1 MPFDIFCMIVLI
13 FAILYTL
20 VQDLADARPASAP
33 RRSPGEN
40 DAMSDL
46 AIGGVGFW
54 RALPADR
61 AAGSDRRGDDRGRD
75 GRLRLDRR
83 RRAAAQLSQDRDVLA
98 VFSSFDFS
106 VIPLFLMM
114 GNFAN
119 RAGVTPALFRA
130 ASAFIGHFRGGL
142 AMAAIGGC
150 AAFGTIS
157 GSSLATAA
165 MMGQVS
171 LPELRRYKYSPSF
184 ATGALAAGG
193 TLGALI
199 PPSIPLIIY
208 AIMVEGNIVQ
218 LFQAAFIPGIL
229 AAIGYLIV
237 ISIVV
242 RIRPAAGPAGARA
255 SASERWAALRDVW
268 TVGLIFV
275 VVMGGIYSGAF
286 TPTEG
291 AGIGAVGMF
300 LIAVFHGRM
309 RWQGFVE
316 TLLETAQTSAMIF
329 LILLGA
335 GVLNAFL
342 GFSQL
347 PNWTADLFQN
357 SGLPPYL
364 IVVGMIV
371 LYLFLGCVMD
381 SLAMILITI
390 PIFWPIIAALD
401 FGLPTDDVKLWFGI
415 ITLMVV
421 EIGLITPPV
430 GLNVFV
436 INSLA
441 RDVPMIDTFRGVV
454 PFLMSDMV
462 RLTLVVAFPMMSLFL
477 PHWLAR

>member
-1 MPFDIFCMIVLI
+1 
-13 FAILYTL
+13 
-20 VQDLADARPASAP
+20 
-33 RRSPGEN
+33 
-40 DAMSDL
+40 MSDL
-46 AIGGVGFW
+46 AIGGVGFGALFLLIALRVPIGVAMIAVGMVGYVSIAGVVPLLSFLKTEAYW
-54 RALPADR
+54 R
-61 AAGSDRRGDDRGRD
+61 
-75 GRLRLDRR
+75 
-83 RRAAAQLSQDRDVLA
+83 
-98 VFSSFDFS
+98 FSSFDFS

-119 RAGVTPALFRA
+119 RAGVTTALFRA
-130 ASAFIGHFRGGL
+130 AAAFIGHFRGGL

-218 LFQAAFIPGIL
+218 LFQAAAVPGAL
-229 AAIGYLIV
+229 AAIFYCIV
-237 ISIVV
+237 IATVV
-242 RIRPAAGPAGARA
+242 RINPAAGPAGPRA
-255 SASERWAALRDVW
+255 SGREKLLALRDVW
-268 TVGLIFV
+268 TVIVVFA

-291 AGIGAVGMF
+291 AGIGAVGMA
-300 LIAVFHGRM
+300 LIAFFHGGM
-309 RWQGFVE
+309 RLKGFIE
-316 TLLETAQTSAMIF
+316 TMYETALTSAMIF
-329 LILLGA
+329 VILLGA
-335 GVLNAFL
+335 GILNAFL

-347 PNWTADLFQN
+347 PTWTADLFQN
-357 SGLPPYL
+357 AGLPPLL
-364 IVVGMIV
+364 IILGMII
-371 LYLFLGCVMD
+371 LYLFLGCIMD

-401 FGLPTDDVKLWFGI
+401 FGIPVDDVKLWYGI
-415 ITLMVV
+415 IILMVV

-441 RDVPMIDTFRGVV
+441 RDVPMIETFRGVV
-454 PFLMSDMV
+454 PFLMADVV
-462 RLTLVVAFPMMSLFL
+462 RLTLVVLIPAMSLIL
-477 PHWLAR
+477 PHWIGG

>member
-1 MPFDIFCMIVLI
+1 
-13 FAILYTL
+13 
-20 VQDLADARPASAP
+20 
-33 RRSPGEN
+33 
-40 DAMSDL
+40 MSDL
-46 AIGGVGFW
+46 ALGAAGFGVLFVLIALRVPIGVGMIAVGMVGFASIAGTLSLLSFLKTEMYW
-54 RALPADR
+54 R
-61 AAGSDRRGDDRGRD
+61 
-75 GRLRLDRR
+75 
-83 RRAAAQLSQDRDVLA
+83 
-98 VFSSFDFS
+98 FSSFDFS

-119 RAGVTPALFRA
+119 RAGITAALFRA
-130 ASAFIGHFRGGL
+130 AANWIGHFRGGL

-171 LPELRRYKYSPSF
+171 LPELRRYKYASGF

-193 TLGALI
+193 TLGILI

-218 LFQAAFIPGIL
+218 LFQGAFVPGIL
-229 AAIGYLIV
+229 ATIGYLTV
-237 ISIVV
+237 IFIVV
-242 RIRPAAGPAGARA
+242 RIDPAAGPAGRRA
-255 SASERWAALRDVW
+255 TSAERWAALGDIW
-268 TVGLIFV
+268 TVAIIFL
-275 VVMGGIYSGAF
+275 VVMGGIYSGIF

-291 AGIGAVGMF
+291 AGIGAMGTFLVAIFYGGMR
-300 LIAVFHGRM
+300 LR
-309 RWQGFVE
+309 GFIDA
-316 TLLETAQTSAMIF
+316 LLETAITSAMIF

-335 GVLNAFL
+335 GVFNAFL

-347 PNWTADLFQN
+347 PIWAADQFQN
-357 SGLPPYL
+357 SGLPPYVIL
-364 IVVGMIV
+364 IGMII
-371 LYLFLGCVMD
+371 LYLFLGCIMD

-401 FGLPTDDVKLWFGI
+401 FGLQPDDLKLWFGI
-415 ITLMVV
+415 ITLSVV

-441 RDVPMIDTFRGVV
+441 KDVPMIDTFRGVI
-454 PFLMSDMV
+454 PFLASDFV
-462 RLTLVVAFPMMSLFL
+462 RVALIVGLPTLSLFL
-477 PHWLAR
+477 PKLFGS

>member
-1 MPFDIFCMIVLI
+1 
-13 FAILYTL
+13 
-20 VQDLADARPASAP
+20 
-33 RRSPGEN
+33 
-40 DAMSDL
+40 MSDL
-46 AIGGVGFW
+46 AIGGLGFAALFLLIALRVPIGVSMIVVGMTGYVSIAGQVAFMSFLKTEMYW
-54 RALPADR
+54 R
-61 AAGSDRRGDDRGRD
+61 
-75 GRLRLDRR
+75 
-83 RRAAAQLSQDRDVLA
+83 
-98 VFSSFDFS
+98 FTSFDFS

-119 RAGVTPALFRA
+119 RAGVTTALFRA

-171 LPELRRYKYSPSF
+171 LPELRRYKYRASF
-184 ATGALAAGG
+184 ATGCLAAGG

-199 PPSIPLIIY
+199 PPSIPLIIH

-218 LFQAAFIPGIL
+218 LFQAAAAPGVL
-229 AAIGYLIV
+229 AAIFYCIV
-237 ISIVV
+237 IGIVV
-242 RIRPAAGPAGARA
+242 RIDPAAGPAAERA
-255 SASERWAALRDVW
+255 TTKDKLLALRDVW
-268 TVGLIFV
+268 TVVLVFL

-291 AGIGAVGMF
+291 AGIGAVGMA
-300 LIAVFHGRM
+300 LIAFFYGGMRM
-309 RWQGFVE
+309 KGFLD
-316 TLLETAQTSAMIF
+316 TMYETAQTSAMIF
-329 LILLGA
+329 VILLGA

-347 PNWTADLFQN
+347 PIFTAELFQN
-357 SGLPPYL
+357 SGLSPYL
-364 IVVGMIV
+364 VVLGMII

-390 PIFWPIIAALD
+390 PIFWPIIAVLD
-401 FGLPTDDVKLWFGI
+401 FGMPVDDVKLWYGI
-415 ITLMVV
+415 IILMVV

-441 RDVPMIDTFRGVV
+441 KDVPMIDTFRGVL
-454 PFLMSDMV
+454 PFLMADIV
-462 RLTLVVAFPMMSLFL
+462 RLTLVVTIPVMTLFL
-477 PHWLAR
+477 PHLIGG

>member
-1 MPFDIFCMIVLI
+1 
-13 FAILYTL
+13 
-20 VQDLADARPASAP
+20 
-33 RRSPGEN
+33 
-40 DAMSDL
+40 MSDL
-46 AIGGVGFW
+46 AIGGAGFGILFLLIALRVPIGVSMIAVGMVGYTAIAGIVPLLSFLKTEMYW
-54 RALPADR
+54 R
-61 AAGSDRRGDDRGRD
+61 
-75 GRLRLDRR
+75 
-83 RRAAAQLSQDRDVLA
+83 
-98 VFSSFDFS
+98 FSSFDFS
-106 VIPLFLMM
+106 VVPLFLMM

-119 RAGVTPALFRA
+119 RAGVTTALFRA
-130 ASAFIGHFRGGL
+130 AAAFIGHFRGGL

-171 LPELRRYKYSPSF
+171 LPQLRRYKYSPSF
-184 ATGALAAGG
+184 ATGTLAAGG

-218 LFQAAFIPGIL
+218 LFQAAAVPGVL
-229 AAIGYLIV
+229 AAVFYCIV
-237 ISIVV
+237 IAIVV
-242 RIRPAAGPAGARA
+242 RIRPDAGPAGPRA
-255 SASERWAALRDVW
+255 DRKEKLFALRDVW
-268 TVGLIFV
+268 TVLLVFA

-291 AGIGAVGMF
+291 AGIGAVGMA
-300 LIAVFHGRM
+300 LIAIFYGGM
-309 RWQGFVE
+309 RWQGFIA
-316 TLLETAQTSAMIF
+316 TMYETALTSAMIF
-329 LILLGA
+329 VILLGA

-347 PNWTADLFQN
+347 PNFVADYFQN
-357 SGLPPYL
+357 SGLQPLL
-364 IVVGMIV
+364 IILGMIV
-371 LYLFLGCVMD
+371 LYLFLGCIMD

-401 FGLPTDDVKLWFGI
+401 FGIPVDDVKLWFGI

-441 RDVPMIDTFRGVV
+441 KDVPMIDTFRGVV
-454 PFLMSDMV
+454 PFLMADII
-462 RLTLVVAFPMMSLFL
+462 RLALVVALPVMSLFVPKL
-477 PHWLAR
+477 LGG

>member
-1 MPFDIFCMIVLI
+1 
-13 FAILYTL
+13 
-20 VQDLADARPASAP
+20 
-33 RRSPGEN
+33 
-40 DAMSDL
+40 MSDL
-46 AIGGVGFW
+46 AIGGMGFGALFVLIALRVPIGVAMITVGMAGYVSIAGTVPLLSFLKTEMYW
-54 RALPADR
+54 R
-61 AAGSDRRGDDRGRD
+61 
-75 GRLRLDRR
+75 
-83 RRAAAQLSQDRDVLA
+83 
-98 VFSSFDFS
+98 FSSFDFS

-114 GNFAN
+114 GNFAT
-119 RAGVTPALFRA
+119 RAGVTAALFRA
-130 ASAFIGHFRGGL
+130 ASAFIGHLRGGL

-171 LPELRRYKYSPSF
+171 LPELRRYKYSGAF
-184 ATGALAAGG
+184 ATATLAAGG

-218 LFQAAFIPGIL
+218 LFQAAFVPGIL
-229 AAIGYLIV
+229 AAIGYVIV

-242 RIRPAAGPAGARA
+242 RIDPAAGPAAERA
-255 SASERWAALRDVW
+255 GTKERWVALRDIW
-268 TVGLIFV
+268 TVILIFV
-275 VVMGGIYSGAF
+275 VVMGGIYSGVF

-291 AGIGAVGMF
+291 AGIGAMGMF
-300 LIAVFHGRM
+300 LIAVFYGGM
-309 RWQGFVE
+309 RWQGFVDA
-316 TLLETAQTSAMIF
+316 LLETAQTSAMIF

-347 PNWTADLFQN
+347 PIWAADLFQN
-357 SGLPPYL
+357 SGLPPYTVM
-364 IVVGMIV
+364 IAMIV

-401 FGLPTDDVKLWFGI
+401 FGLSTEDLKLWFGI

-441 RDVPMIDTFRGVV
+441 RDTPMIDTFRGVV
-454 PFLMSDMV
+454 PFLISDLI
-462 RLTLVVAFPMMSLFL
+462 RLALVVGFPMMSLML
-477 PHWLAR
+477 PKLFSG

>member
-1 MPFDIFCMIVLI
+1 
-13 FAILYTL
+13 
-20 VQDLADARPASAP
+20 
-33 RRSPGEN
+33 
-40 DAMSDL
+40 MSDL
-46 AIGGVGFW
+46 AIGGLGFGVLFLLIALRVPIAVAMISVGMVGYLAIAGTVPLLSFLKTEMYW
-54 RALPADR
+54 R
-61 AAGSDRRGDDRGRD
+61 
-75 GRLRLDRR
+75 
-83 RRAAAQLSQDRDVLA
+83 
-98 VFSSFDFS
+98 FTSFDFS

-114 GNFAN
+114 GNFAT
-119 RAGVTPALFRA
+119 RAGVTAALFRA
-130 ASAFIGHFRGGL
+130 ASALIGHFRGGL

-171 LPELRRYKYSPSF
+171 LPELRRYKYSASF

-208 AIMVEGNIVQ
+208 AIMVEGNIVH
-218 LFQAAFIPGIL
+218 LFQAAFVPGIL
-229 AAIGYLIV
+229 AAIGYMIV
-237 ISIVV
+237 IAIVV
-242 RIRPAAGPAGARA
+242 RLDPTAGPAAERA
-255 SASERWAALRDVW
+255 TSRERWAALRDIW
-268 TVGLIFV
+268 TVALVFF
-275 VVMGGIYSGAF
+275 VVMGGIYSGIF

-291 AGIGAVGMF
+291 AGVGAVCML
-300 LIAVFHGRM
+300 LIAVFYGGM
-309 RWQGFVE
+309 RLDGFIDA
-316 TLLETAQTSAMIF
+316 LLETALTSAMIF

-342 GFSQL
+342 GFSRL
-347 PNWTADLFQN
+347 PIWTAELFQN
-357 SGLPPYL
+357 SGLAPYVIL
-364 IVVGMIV
+364 LGMIV
-371 LYLFLGCVMD
+371 LYLFLGCIMD

-401 FGLPTDDVKLWFGI
+401 FGLQPDDVKLWFGI

-441 RDVPMIDTFRGVV
+441 KDVPMIDTFRGVV
-454 PFLMSDMV
+454 PFLLSDLV
-462 RLTLVVAFPMMSLFL
+462 RLTLVVIFPIDVPGAAEAHQLM
-477 PHWLAR
+477 

>member
-1 MPFDIFCMIVLI
+1 
-13 FAILYTL
+13 
-20 VQDLADARPASAP
+20 
-33 RRSPGEN
+33 
-40 DAMSDL
+40 MSDL
-46 AIGGVGFW
+46 AIGGVGFGALFVLIALRVPIGVAMIVVGMIGYVSIAGTVPLLSFLKTEMYW
-54 RALPADR
+54 R
-61 AAGSDRRGDDRGRD
+61 
-75 GRLRLDRR
+75 
-83 RRAAAQLSQDRDVLA
+83 
-98 VFSSFDFS
+98 FSSFDFS

-114 GNFAN
+114 GSFAN
-119 RAGVTPALFRA
+119 RAGVTTALFRA
-130 ASAFIGHFRGGL
+130 ASAFMGHLRGGL

-150 AAFGTIS
+150 TIFGAIS

-171 LPELRRYKYSPSF
+171 LPQLRRYKYSGAF
-184 ATGALAAGG
+184 ATGTLAAGG

-208 AIMVEGNIVQ
+208 AIMVEANIVQ
-218 LFQAAFIPGIL
+218 LFQAAIVPGVL

-242 RIRPAAGPAGARA
+242 RINPAAGPAG
-255 SASERWAALRDVW
+255 ERVGVRGRIAALRDIW
-268 TVGLIFV
+268 TVVLIFV

-300 LIAVFHGRM
+300 LIAVFHGGMRM
-309 RWQGFVE
+309 KGFIDS
-316 TLLETAQTSAMIF
+316 LLETAQTSAMIF

-342 GFSQL
+342 GFSRL
-347 PNWTADLFQN
+347 PMWTADLFQN
-357 SGLPPYL
+357 SGLPPYA
-364 IVVGMIV
+364 IVLGMIV
-371 LYLFLGCVMD
+371 LYLILGCMMD

-390 PIFWPIIAALD
+390 PIFWPIIAGLD
-401 FGLPTDDVKLWFGI
+401 FGLQTEDVKLWFGI

-441 RDVPMIDTFRGVV
+441 KDTPMIETFRGVV
-454 PFLMSDMV
+454 PFLMSDVV
-462 RLTLVVAFPMMSLFL
+462 RLTLVVALPVLSLFI
-477 PHWLAR
+477 PHWLAG

>member
-1 MPFDIFCMIVLI
+1 
-13 FAILYTL
+13 
-20 VQDLADARPASAP
+20 
-33 RRSPGEN
+33 
-40 DAMSDL
+40 MSDL
-46 AIGGVGFW
+46 AIGGTGLGILFLLIAVRVPIGVAMIAVGMVGYTAIAGIVPLLSFLKTETYW
-54 RALPADR
+54 R
-61 AAGSDRRGDDRGRD
+61 
-75 GRLRLDRR
+75 
-83 RRAAAQLSQDRDVLA
+83 
-98 VFSSFDFS
+98 FSSFDFS

-114 GNFAN
+114 GNFAT
-119 RAGVTPALFRA
+119 RAGVTAALFRA

-171 LPELRRYKYSPSF
+171 LPELRRYKYSGSF

-218 LFQAAFIPGIL
+218 LFQAAFVPGIL

-237 ISIVV
+237 IGIVV
-242 RIRPAAGPAGARA
+242 RIRPEAGPAGAKATAR
-255 SASERWAALRDVW
+255 ERLTALRDVW
-268 TVGLIFV
+268 TVVLIFI

-291 AGIGAVGMF
+291 AGIGAFGMF
-300 LIAVFHGRM
+300 LIAVFHGGM
-309 RWQGFVE
+309 RWQGFIDA
-316 TLLETAQTSAMIF
+316 LLETAQTSAMIF
-329 LILLGA
+329 VILLGA

-347 PNWTADLFQN
+347 PNWAAETFQN
-357 SGLPPYL
+357 SGLHPYMVIL
-364 IVVGMIV
+364 GMIV
-371 LYLFLGCVMD
+371 LYLFLGCIMD

-401 FGLPTDDVKLWFGI
+401 FGLPVDDVKLWFGI

-441 RDVPMIDTFRGVV
+441 RDIPMIETFRGVV
-454 PFLMSDMV
+454 PFLMSDVV
-462 RLTLVVAFPMMSLFL
+462 RLALVVFFPAMSLFL
-477 PHWLAR
+477 PRLFGG

>member
-1 MPFDIFCMIVLI
+1 
-13 FAILYTL
+13 
-20 VQDLADARPASAP
+20 
-33 RRSPGEN
+33 
-40 DAMSDL
+40 MSDL
-46 AIGGVGFW
+46 AIGGAGFGVLLFLIALRVPIGVAMLTVGTAGYVLIAGNTALMSFLKLEMYW
-54 RALPADR
+54 R
-61 AAGSDRRGDDRGRD
+61 
-75 GRLRLDRR
+75 
-83 RRAAAQLSQDRDVLA
+83 
-98 VFSSFDFS
+98 FSSFDLS
-106 VIPLFLMM
+106 VVPLFLMM
-114 GNFAN
+114 GNFAT
-119 RAGVTPALFRA
+119 RAGITSALFRA
-130 ASAFIGHFRGGL
+130 ANSLVGHRRGGV

-150 AAFGTIS
+150 AVFGTIS

-165 MMGQVS
+165 LMGQVS
-171 LPELRRYKYSPSF
+171 LPELRRYNYSPSF

-193 TLGALI
+193 TLGILI

-208 AIMVEGNIVQ
+208 AIMVEGSIVD

-242 RIRPAAGPAGARA
+242 RLDPAAGPAGKRA
-255 SASERWAALRDVW
+255 TGAERLAALRDIWSVA
-268 TVGLIFV
+268 VIFV
-275 VVMGGIYSGAF
+275 VVMGGIYSGIF

-291 AGIGAVGMF
+291 AGIGAFCTFLVAVTAGGMR
-300 LIAVFHGRM
+300 L
-309 RWQGFVE
+309 QGFIDA
-316 TLLETAQTSAMIF
+316 LIETAVTTAMIF

-335 GVLNAFL
+335 GVFNAFL

-347 PNWTADLFQN
+347 PLQTASFFQN
-357 SGLPPYL
+357 SGLSPYAVL
-364 IVVGMIV
+364 FGMIV

-401 FGLPTDDVKLWFGI
+401 FGLQPDDLKLWFGI

-454 PFLMSDMV
+454 PFLTSDFIRV
-462 RLTLVVAFPMMSLFL
+462 ALVVLFPPLSLFL
-477 PHWLAR
+477 PKLIGN

>member
-1 MPFDIFCMIVLI
+1 
-13 FAILYTL
+13 
-20 VQDLADARPASAP
+20 
-33 RRSPGEN
+33 
-40 DAMSDL
+40 MSDL
-46 AIGGVGFW
+46 AIGATGFGVLLVFIAFRVPIAVAMLSVGLAGYVSIAGTTALLSFLKTEMYW
-54 RALPADR
+54 R
-61 AAGSDRRGDDRGRD
+61 
-75 GRLRLDRR
+75 
-83 RRAAAQLSQDRDVLA
+83 
-98 VFSSFDFS
+98 FSSFDFS

-114 GNFAN
+114 GNFAT
-119 RAGVTPALFRA
+119 RAGVTQALFRA

-150 AAFGTIS
+150 TAFGSIS

-171 LPELRRYKYSPSF
+171 LPELRRYKYSGSF

-218 LFQAAFIPGIL
+218 LFQAAFVPGIL
-229 AAIGYLIV
+229 AAIGYVIV
-237 ISIVV
+237 IAIVV
-242 RIRPAAGPAGARA
+242 RINPAAGPAGARVDA
-255 SASERWAALRDVW
+255 RERLTALRDVW
-268 TVGLIFV
+268 TVLLIFLL
-275 VVMGGIYSGAF
+275 VMGGIYTGAF

-291 AGIGAVGMF
+291 AGIGAAGMF
-300 LIAVFHGRM
+300 LIAVFHGGM
-309 RWQGFVE
+309 RWQGFIE
-316 TLLETAQTSAMIF
+316 TLLATAQTSAMIF
-329 LILLGA
+329 VILLGA

-347 PNWTADLFQN
+347 PIWASDLFQN
-357 SGLPPYL
+357 SGLHPYL
-364 IVVGMIV
+364 IVLGMIV

-390 PIFWPIIAALD
+390 PIFWPIIAVLD
-401 FGLPTDDVKLWFGI
+401 FGIPVDDVKLWFGI

-454 PFLMSDMV
+454 PFLISDV
-462 RLTLVVAFPMMSLFL
+462 IRLTLVITIPAVSLFL
-477 PHWLAR
+477 PKLFSG

>member
-1 MPFDIFCMIVLI
+1 
-13 FAILYTL
+13 
-20 VQDLADARPASAP
+20 
-33 RRSPGEN
+33 
-40 DAMSDL
+40 MSDL
-46 AIGGVGFW
+46 AIGGLGFAAVFGLIALRVPIGVAMIAVGMVGYVTIAGTTALLSFLKTETYW
-54 RALPADR
+54 R
-61 AAGSDRRGDDRGRD
+61 
-75 GRLRLDRR
+75 
-83 RRAAAQLSQDRDVLA
+83 
-98 VFSSFDFS
+98 FSSFDFS

-114 GNFAN
+114 GNFAT
-119 RAGVTPALFRA
+119 RAGVTAALFRA
-130 ASAFIGHFRGGL
+130 ASALIGHLRGGL

-171 LPELRRYKYSPSF
+171 LPELRRYKYSASF
-184 ATGALAAGG
+184 ATGTLAAGG

-218 LFQAAFIPGIL
+218 LFQAAFVPGIL
-229 AAIGYLIV
+229 AAIGYIIV

-242 RIRPAAGPAGARA
+242 RIDPKAGPAAARA
-255 SASERWAALRDVW
+255 TSAQRWLALRDTWSVA
-268 TVGLIFV
+268 VVFL
-275 VVMGGIYSGAF
+275 VVMGGIYSGIF

-300 LIAVFHGRM
+300 LIAVFYGGM
-309 RWQGFVE
+309 RLEGFIDA
-316 TLLETAQTSAMIF
+316 LYETAVTSAMIF

-335 GVLNAFL
+335 GIFNAFL

-347 PNWTADLFQN
+347 PIWAAELFQN

-364 IVVGMIV
+364 ILFGMII
-371 LYLFLGCVMD
+371 LYLFLGCIMD

-390 PIFWPIIAALD
+390 PIFWPIVAALD
-401 FGLPTDDVKLWFGI
+401 FGFPVDDVKIWFGI

-462 RLTLVVAFPMMSLFL
+462 RLTLVVVFPIVTLIL
-477 PHWLAR
+477 PALLGR